1 MRPGGGWS
9 GREAAATMKVQYLRM
24 VRRAFRALR
33 HKSLRHRGWW
43 QKISKPLFQRCLWV
57 PCRDTV
63 ASGLAIGLFFSMM
76 LMPFQMLPAAMI
88 AMRVRA
94 NVPVAMASCWLTNP
108 ITAAPIM
115 YLQYRI
121 GKWMREVLGFPMPD
135 FLTKVHFDVPGAGD
149 LNAASYILGMIS
161 AGVIL
166 ALCAYPLVHL
176 FSAILPHHLPVK
188 SRRSGS
194 QGKAARG
201 VAGV

>member
-1 MRPGGGWS
+1 
-9 GREAAATMKVQYLRM
+9 MKVHYLRI

-33 HKSLRHRGWW
+33 HKSLRHRRWW
-43 QKISKPLFQRCLWV
+43 QMISKPLFRRSLWV

-76 LMPFQMLPAAMI
+76 LMPFQMLPAAVI

-94 NVPVAMASCWLTNP
+94 NVPIAMVSCWLTNP
-108 ITAAPIM
+108 VTIAPIM
-115 YLQYRI
+115 YFQYRI
-121 GKWMREVLGFPMPD
+121 GKWLREILGVPMPD
-135 FLTKVHFDVPGAGD
+135 FLTKVQFDVPGAGT

-176 FSAILPHHLPVK
+176 FSAILPHHLPV
-188 SRRSGS
+188 RRREVRPVAGAERSG
-194 QGKAARG
+194 GL
-201 VAGV
+201 

>member
-1 MRPGGGWS
+1 
-9 GREAAATMKVQYLRM
+9 MKVQYLRM

-33 HKSLRHRGWW
+33 HKNLRHRSWW
-43 QKISKPLFQRCLWV
+43 RTISKPLYERCLWV

-94 NVPVAMASCWLTNP
+94 NVPIAMAACWLTNP
-108 ITAAPIM
+108 VTAGPIM
-115 YLQYRI
+115 YLQYRV

-135 FLTKVHFDVPGAGD
+135 FLIKVHFDVPGAGD

-166 ALCAYPLVHL
+166 ALCAYPLVHV
-176 FSAILPHHLPVK
+176 FSAILPHHLPVR
-188 SRRSGS
+188 SRRIKS
-194 QGKAARG
+194 QAKAAGG
-201 VAGV
+201 VAGI